1 MLHHMQMQQNGFLTD
16 LLLCIKIRTARMDI
30 VTSVEFVSINI
41 QTRRLWMDHV
51 VIVVLL
57 LITI

>member
-30 VTSVEFVSINI
+30 VTSAEFVSINI